1 MNLIVRKAE
10 FGGYAHSLCA
20 HVEFE
25 GKADRFLRVIK
36 EAPASQADLKPM
48 RKNIGMVVK
57 DLSRLQ
63 SEFRKMH
70 AVHLMPY
77 YEATSDALAS
87 LACETWACI
96 EQLEAN
102 PESKS

>member
-1 MNLIVRKAE
+1 MNLIVRRAE
-10 FGGYAHSLCA
+10 FGGYAHNLYT
-20 HVEFE
+20 HIEFE

-36 EAPASQADLKPM
+36 ESPVSQADTKPM
-48 RKNIGMVVK
+48 RKNIGAVVK

-63 SEFRKMH
+63 SEFRKLH
-70 AVHLMPY
+70 AAHLMPY
-77 YEATSDALAS
+77 YEALADALAS

-102 PESKS
+102 PESDD